1 MPINISP
8 SPLSHPPKKQP
19 CLVKWPIIISPAVPS
34 PSLPSNFTRFRE
46 VWISC
51 RRVKGV
57 VLNIHRD
64 VRGWRKKATEVSVT
78 VLSPS
83 LPLRGSSRRGE
94 RDITEPWCPLN
105 KDVERKESGGSPSFS
120 FFRPWKEMRKG
131 NDTLALGSGT
141 SSVSFLT
148 SYGFACTF

>member
-64 VRGWRKKATEVSVT
+64 MRGWRKKATEVSVT

-83 LPLRGSSRRGE
+83 LYGVLLAEVNG
-94 RDITEPWCPLN
+94 DITEPWCPLN

>member
-8 SPLSHPPKKQP
+8 SPLFHPPKKQP

-64 VRGWRKKATEVSVT
+64 MRGWRKKATEVT

-83 LPLRGSSRRGE
+83 LYGVLLAEVNG
-94 RDITEPWCPLN
+94 DITEPWCPLN

>member
-64 VRGWRKKATEVSVT
+64 VRGWRKKATEV
-78 VLSPS
+78 LSPS
-83 LPLRGSSRRGE
+83 LYGVLLAEVNG
-94 RDITEPWCPLN
+94 DITEPWCPLN

-120 FFRPWKEMRKG
+120 FFRLWKEMRKG